1 MASVLTAW
9 LGRLGG
15 SGSQQQAEAG
25 QHADEV
31 HDAPPAPGS

>member
-1 MASVLTAW
+1 MASVLTAR
-9 LGRLGG
+9 LGRLSG

-31 HDAPPAPGS
+31 HDAPPGAGS